1 MKEKTKE
8 EIRKLV
14 LDFARELSV
23 KRRDFTIGELKKA
36 FPFHAI
42 FFTDE
47 AIIAFKLQRSIVT
60 KLGMKIYPEIAKI
73 VAKDKYRKVFI
84 DHPIEREIPEEKANV
99 IERIITNLRQGEVK
113 PNFEQENAEIRNAT
127 GGNLVRRKIIADV
140 FIEDHEDGPLFMEI
154 KSPRPNLDVCAESK
168 KKMLYFRAFFE
179 NKNPQAFIG
188 FPYNP
193 FVHRNKYKHD
203 FVFRIFDFNKEVL
216 LGEEMWNKLGGEGT
230 FSELLD
236 LLEELKEEVKKI
248 LRGES

>member
-14 LDFARELSV
+14 INFARKLSV
-23 KRRDFTIGELKKA
+23 KKRDFTIEELRKA
-36 FPFHAI
+36 FPFHAL
-42 FFTDE
+42 FFADD

-60 KLGMKIYPEIAKI
+60 TLGMKIYPEIARI
-73 VAKDKYRKVFI
+73 IAKDKYERVYI
-84 DHPIEREIPEEKANV
+84 DHPIEKEIPEERVNT
-99 IERIITNLRQGEVK
+99 IERIITELRQGKVK
-113 PNFEQENAEIRNAT
+113 PNFEKENAEIRRAT
-127 GGNLVRRKIIADV
+127 GGDLIKRRVIADI
-140 FIEDHEDGPLFMEI
+140 FIEDHKDGPLFMEV

-193 FVHRNKYKHD
+193 FVHRNKYEHN

-216 LGEEMWNKLGGEGT
+216 LGC
-230 FSELLD
+230 LLYTSPSPRD
-236 LLEELKEEVKKI
+236 
-248 LRGES
+248 

>member
-23 KRRDFTIGELKKA
+23 KKRDFTIGELKKA

-60 KLGMKIYPEIAKI
+60 TLGMKIYPQIARI
-73 VAKDKYRKVFI
+73 IAKDKYEKVYI
-84 DHPIEREIPEEKANV
+84 DYPIEKEVPEEKANV
-99 IERIITNLRQGEVK
+99 IERIITNLRQGRVK
-113 PNFEQENAEIRNAT
+113 PNFEREEAEIRKAI
-127 GGNLVRRKIIADV
+127 GGKLVKRRIIADI
-140 FIEDHEDGPLFMEI
+140 FIEDHEDGPSFMEV

-168 KKMLYFRAFFE
+168 KKMLYFRSFFE
-179 NKNPQAFIG
+179 NKSPQAFIG

-193 FVHRNKYKHD
+193 FVHRDKYEHN

-216 LGEEMWNKLGGEGT
+216 LGEEMWDKLGGEGT
-230 FSELLD
+230 FAELLD

-248 LRGES
+248 LS

>member
-23 KRRDFTIGELKKA
+23 KKRDFTIGELKKA

-84 DHPIEREIPEEKANV
+84 DHPIER
-99 IERIITNLRQGEVK
+99 
-113 PNFEQENAEIRNAT
+113 
-127 GGNLVRRKIIADV
+127 
-140 FIEDHEDGPLFMEI
+140 
-154 KSPRPNLDVCAESK
+154 
-168 KKMLYFRAFFE
+168 
-179 NKNPQAFIG
+179 
-188 FPYNP
+188 
-193 FVHRNKYKHD
+193 
-203 FVFRIFDFNKEVL
+203 
-216 LGEEMWNKLGGEGT
+216 
-230 FSELLD
+230 
-236 LLEELKEEVKKI
+236 
-248 LRGES
+248 